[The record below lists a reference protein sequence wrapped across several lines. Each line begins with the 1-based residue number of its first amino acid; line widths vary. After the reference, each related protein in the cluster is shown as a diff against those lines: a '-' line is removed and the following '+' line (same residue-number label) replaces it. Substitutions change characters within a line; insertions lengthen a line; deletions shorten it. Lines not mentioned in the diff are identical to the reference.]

1 MQNFAVIRHYRFDK
15 KNSDQIDQ
23 KVKDVFM
30 PLLKE
35 CKGFVHYYW
44 IDSGL
49 GEGASVSI
57 FRSKAEGE
65 ASNVLAAEFVRR
77 NLEGLITQ
85 KPEIIE
91 GYISADN

>member
-1 MQNFAVIRHYRFDK
+1 MQNFAVIRRYRFDK
-15 KNSDQIDQ
+15 NDSAQIDQ
-23 KVKDVFM
+23 KVKDVFI
-30 PLLKE
+30 PVLKE

-57 FRSKAEGE
+57 FRTKEEGQ
-65 ASNVLAAEFVRR
+65 ASNLIAAEFVRK